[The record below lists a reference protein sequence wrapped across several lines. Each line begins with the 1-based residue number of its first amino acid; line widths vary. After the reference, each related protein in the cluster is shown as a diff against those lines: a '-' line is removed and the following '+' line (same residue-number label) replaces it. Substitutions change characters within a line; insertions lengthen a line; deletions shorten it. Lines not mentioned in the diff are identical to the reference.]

1 MTSHRP
7 LDHCFRYSGAPG
19 TDPLVHAA
27 LIEVLMWRM
36 LHERRQASPDLDGLG
51 ALERWVR
58 EQRETLT
65 RAAESEDRA
74 YRLQMLEVAAERVRG
89 RLHCPSP
96 RIPMIEIDVPM
107 GASHDPGA

>member
-1 MTSHRP
+1 MTRRQP

-36 LHERRQASPDLDGLG
+36 LHERRQTVPDLDGLG

-58 EQRETLT
+58 EQRETLA
-65 RAAESEDRA
+65 RAANRRTARIACRCWRSPPSGCEA
-74 YRLQMLEVAAERVRG
+74 GFTAPVREF
-89 RLHCPSP
+89 P
-96 RIPMIEIDVPM
+96 
-107 GASHDPGA
+107 